1 MVIVNGPQML
11 DEVRKRPDEEL
22 SFIESTEDVSRTIPT
37 RPITDFD
44 LAAARLGCARRS
56 SCKSGTSSDASPT
69 TTRITST
76 SSGTSSRGRFPRSSR
91 TWSTRSGLPCP
102 SIFRPTRTV
111 RALRVSYF
119 RSVKFADRGFKRP
132 TCGDDRMDDCGCDQ
146 DYAEDRGAPQQSCV
160 RRTPNMSVLH
170 TYLSLS
176 LGGV

>member
-91 TWSTRSGLPCP
+91 TWSTRSGLRSP
-102 SIFRPTRTV
+102 SIFRPTGTV

-119 RSVKFADRGFKRP
+119 GQGSSLTEGSNVQHAGTIEWTTVDVIKTMQKIVARLSNRVFVGLP
-132 TCGDDRMDDCGCDQ
+132 TC
-146 DYAEDRGAPQQSCV
+146 QSFI
-160 RRTPNMSVLH
+160 P
-170 TYLSLS
+170 TYH
-176 LGGV
+176 

>member
-37 RPITDFD
+37 RLITDFD
-44 LAAARLGCARRS
+44 LAAVARVGRVPWLGS
-56 SCKSGTSSDASPT
+56 SCKSGTSSGASPT

-91 TWSTRSGLPCP
+91 TWSTRSGLRSP
-102 SIFRPTRTV
+102 SIFRPTGTV

-119 RSVKFADRGFKRP
+119 GQGSSLTEGSNVQHAGTIEWTTVDVIKTMQKIVARLSNRVFVGLP
-132 TCGDDRMDDCGCDQ
+132 TC
-146 DYAEDRGAPQQSCV
+146 QSFI
-160 RRTPNMSVLH
+160 P
-170 TYLSLS
+170 TYH
-176 LGGV
+176 